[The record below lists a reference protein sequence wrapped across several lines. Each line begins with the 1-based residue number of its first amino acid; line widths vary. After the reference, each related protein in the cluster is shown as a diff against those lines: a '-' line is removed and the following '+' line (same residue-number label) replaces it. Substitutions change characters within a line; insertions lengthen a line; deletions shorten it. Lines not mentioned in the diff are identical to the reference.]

1 MRTYF
6 TIQFCWKNL
15 THIAKLISL
24 DIENDMLPRHC
35 QKPFSIYKFLTKNV
49 SVWCQKKHLH
59 CTFLDPQG
67 LYSWNTLK
75 ANVCIFLYISLRK
88 VLFQRRSKIWSG
100 GMGKVGVGGWVR
112 LNIFLK
118 VGLSPS
124 KKIFA
129 LYFIESPVKMMK
141 NAFFSS

>member
-59 CTFLDPQG
+59 CTFLDPQV

-100 GMGKVGVGGWVR
+100 GMGKVGVGLGVEWGW
-112 LNIFLK
+112 IFSLK
-118 VGLSPS
+118 SDSHLP
-124 KKIFA
+124 
-129 LYFIESPVKMMK
+129 K
-141 NAFFSS
+141 NFSFFTSLKAP